1 MPRWDAYQMQVD
13 TGLFTPLGLQPTAV
27 CRLGFNAAGRWL
39 SEHALSH
46 RRLVAEYQ
54 TGFVLWT
61 AQLIFDEPVRYFDS
75 DCLEMRVMGRVRGGG
90 TQFECEVEVDSARGI
105 TTRMRACCVPLRLD
119 GDPALSGAPA
129 RLGPGV
135 MEAFR
140 PDEIEV
146 RPHRSP
152 APGLLAAILRDGTE
166 LARGMTPFVIHRH
179 QCEVADQWYWPE
191 AVSLASGGREQLVRV
206 ESSRIPVL
214 RLALSTPLRR
224 LDLLFNRPFF
234 LFDEGAVLSSAHEW
248 QGCLVFVHELVGVE
262 GGEPR
267 ALAIEQFTTRLS
279 GRVWN

>member
-39 SEHALSH
+39 REHAL
-46 RRLVAEYQ
+46 RPPRLVSRYQ
-54 TGFVLWT
+54 TGFVLW
-61 AQLIFDEPVRYFDS
+61 AGGLIFDETVRYFDS

-105 TTRMRACCVPLRLD
+105 TTRLRACCVPLHLD
-119 GDPALSGAPA
+119 GDPAISGAPA

-135 MEAFR
+135 MEAFL

-152 APGLLAAILRDGTE
+152 APGLLAAIRRDGTE
-166 LARGMTPFVIHRH
+166 LARRTTPFVIHRH

-191 AVSLASGGREQLVRV
+191 AVSLASDGREELVRV
-206 ESSRIPVL
+206 ESSKIPAL

-234 LFDEGAVLSSAHEW
+234 LFDEGAVLSSALKW
-248 QGCLVFVHELVGVE
+248 QGRLVFVHELVGIE

-267 ALAIEQFTTRLS
+267 ALAIEQFTLPS
-279 GRVWN
+279 DGSWH

>member
-1 MPRWDAYQMQVD
+1 MSGDAVC
-13 TGLFTPLGLQPTAV
+13 FTPLGLQPTAV

-54 TGFVLWT
+54 TGFVLWS
-61 AQLIFDEPVRYFDS
+61 AQGIFDHPVTFFDS
-75 DCLEMRVMGRVRGGG
+75 DCLEMRVMGRIRGGG

-105 TTRMRACCVPLRLD
+105 TTRMQACCVPLRLD
-119 GDPALSGAPA
+119 GDSALTGAPA
-129 RLGPGV
+129 RLGSEV

-152 APGLLAAILRDGTE
+152 APGLLVAILRDGTE
-166 LARGMTPFVIHRH
+166 LARGRTPFVIHRH

-191 AVSLASGGREQLVRV
+191 AVSLASGGREELVRV
-206 ESSRIPVL
+206 ESARVPAL
-214 RLALSTPLRR
+214 RLSLSTPLRR

-248 QGCLVFVHELVGVE
+248 QGRLVFVHELVGFE
-262 GGEPR
+262 GGEAR
-267 ALAIEQFTTRLS
+267 ALAMQAVHTLLS
-279 GRVWN
+279 DRAWN